1 MRTVP
6 HTLLPLFSHRRRTV
20 KGAPTFSCQM
30 VKTKISLAS
39 APMKMMMRKR
49 MRRAKMQSFYWS
61 AKRAF
66 GSCCRSAKN
75 LDVQS
80 IARYPHTTKVRLF
93 NLIWNDLG
101 IFHNWQLDSFSL
113 GIVTCTGAQVV
124 AKMTCTQGHQSNW
137 SSCTNVGEKKTS
149 AASINVDLTAS
160 IFLSGLRF
168 ERVKVSFWIYLLNL
182 SLLPQGVL
190 RLDEHPFH
198 FPLRLLQC
206 KIMFIVHVWVMKRSY
221 DFKTDQIMEIH
232 KTTFSF

>member
-66 GSCCRSAKN
+66 GSHCWSAKN
-75 LDVQS
+75 LDVHCSEYCKISSHNKGQTFQPHLEWFRNITKLATGQFLIGDNWVS
-80 IARYPHTTKVRLF
+80 IVP
-93 NLIWNDLG
+93 
-101 IFHNWQLDSFSL
+101 IFPSW
-113 GIVTCTGAQVV
+113 IVTCTGAQVV
-124 AKMTCTQGHQSNW
+124 AKLTCTQGHQSNW

-149 AASINVDLTAS
+149 TASINVDLTAS
-160 IFLSGLRF
+160 ISTNIPAFNSNTVFSSSIFDIAQLVGSNGF
-168 ERVKVSFWIYLLNL
+168 
-182 SLLPQGVL
+182 PQ
-190 RLDEHPFH
+190 
-198 FPLRLLQC
+198 
-206 KIMFIVHVWVMKRSY
+206 
-221 DFKTDQIMEIH
+221 
-232 KTTFSF
+232 